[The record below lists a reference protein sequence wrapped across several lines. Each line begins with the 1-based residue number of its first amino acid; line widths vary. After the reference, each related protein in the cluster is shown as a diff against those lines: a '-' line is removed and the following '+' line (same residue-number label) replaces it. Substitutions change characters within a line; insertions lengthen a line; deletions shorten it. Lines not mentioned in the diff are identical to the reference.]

1 MRGYG
6 SGALLPPTGSSI
18 GGSSRSGGGGG
29 SSSSSG
35 GGGGGGGSSSGSS
48 GSSGSTST
56 SISNSAASNSSS
68 HDGSIRSWTWPFRAN
83 LQALTNEDF
92 PSAPVQLDATLTS
105 PTMVAVGISAAI
117 IGALSASFG
126 LMLIKSGNALEVHLP
141 WYKRRRWLM
150 GFVLQAAV
158 SSVTN
163 VVAFSTCPLSLISP
177 LYGLT
182 LAFSALWASLGIFE
196 GVHEMTSYAEMFTI
210 GIIFMGVTLSSI
222 FGPYSV
228 GNGNLDH
235 LGNYLCTPQFIC
247 LWLVLTT
254 LTAGWTLVS
263 ALPSCRH
270 VYDKMDSSL
279 STTISALAAAAS
291 AALSLCCLKVAAM
304 LVPYGID
311 RGYLPGT
318 NGWVWLCI
326 AGIAVYACTHLYL
339 LNELLSR
346 GRTMFAVPI
355 FSSCTLLLTMTCSA
369 VLFGDFYKMSF
380 TPMAGFLCGAALVIL
395 GALLLHL
402 LGAVDVEESAS
413 REEASDQVSDAR
425 ANKAAFFRKRF
436 VLPPSKLATASNGG
450 EEQEVF
456 KDAN

>member
-6 SGALLPPTGSSI
+6 SGALLPPTGISI
-18 GGSSRSGGGGG
+18 G

-35 GGGGGGGSSSGSS
+35 GGGGGGGGGGSRGSS
-48 GSSGSTST
+48 GRSG
-56 SISNSAASNSSS
+56 SNSSS
-68 HDGSIRSWTWPFRAN
+68 STSSKSAASMSSSNGGSIRSWSWQFRAN
-83 LQALTNEDF
+83 LQAPTNEDF

-126 LMLIKSGNALEVHLP
+126 LMLIKSGNALEAHLP

-182 LAFSALWASLGIFE
+182 LAFSALWASLGVFE

-222 FGPYSV
+222 FGPHSV

-235 LGNYLCTPQFIC
+235 LGDYLCTPQFIC

-254 LTAGWTLVS
+254 LTAGWTLFS

-270 VYDKMDSSL
+270 LYDKIDSSL

-326 AGIAVYACTHLYL
+326 VGITVYACTHLYL
-339 LNELLSR
+339 LNELLRR

-369 VLFGDFYKMSF
+369 VLFGDFDKMSF
-380 TPMAGFLCGAALVIL
+380 TPMVGFLCGAALVIL
-395 GALLLHL
+395 GVLLLHL

-413 REEASDQVSDAR
+413 REEASDQVSEAR

-436 VLPPSKLATASNGG
+436 VLPPSKLATASSGAG
-450 EEQEVF
+450 EEHEVF
-456 KDAN
+456 KNAN